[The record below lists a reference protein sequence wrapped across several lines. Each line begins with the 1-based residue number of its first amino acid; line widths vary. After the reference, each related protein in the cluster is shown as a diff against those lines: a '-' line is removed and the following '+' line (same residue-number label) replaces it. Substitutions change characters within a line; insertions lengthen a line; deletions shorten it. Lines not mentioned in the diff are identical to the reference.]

1 MNLHGATRDLVD
13 CLRFFNDEHK
23 RMGLPALEHADL
35 TWQER
40 QHELDVRVN
49 QVAAETHQFG
59 RPSQGMLDALGAHV
73 LACKLA
79 VARAEELEVSAGD
92 SGQLAA

>member
-1 MNLHGATRDLVD
+1 MNLYRATRDLVD

-23 RMGLPALEHADL
+23 RMGLPPLEHSDL

-40 QHELDVRVN
+40 QHELDARVN
-49 QVAAETHQFG
+49 QVAAEIHQHG
-59 RPSQGMLDALGAHV
+59 RPSQSMLDALGAHV
-73 LACKLA
+73 IACKLA
-79 VARAEELEVSAGD
+79 VARAETLDVASGD